1 MFSVLLEKSH
11 TAIPIKNPQKMKFSN
26 YVVIFAF
33 SLSVI
38 SAFSDPE
45 FDLGSEI
52 SPISQ
57 PDIEGAKAALKN
69 LNHLAESQ
77 TAGEKIRTQ
86 RLATVIKNLF
96 TAEYRV
102 TVQLDSQETAQLEAM
117 RLEKSADNW
126 EIPNSFGKTNP
137 QAARELRHKAGEIR
151 EKEVQ
156 LVAAKQRELLVQLK
170 EADSTLHDFHKS
182 EDFGVVILL
191 GDAVRAINDRSMP
204 KDTFNPTFSESVVAG
219 VREFFDK
226 RSEWLLAAK
235 DAESAANYEE
245 AIRYFSKAK
254 NLDGRKRCGGLLAQE
269 LEKSGIYGSAIEYF
283 EVAGDFKKAAELRAS
298 HPDLRSES
306 FKQLDAE
313 DLFAKVAPSCVR
325 IYNGKG
331 MGTGFFFRQGGYI
344 LTNRHVVSEAGAVT
358 VKLDDDR
365 SFEAT
370 VVAKGEELDL
380 AIIRIQLPEHD
391 LINFRTGLEVRIGL
405 PVSLLGYPEVD
416 LPTATM
422 NSGRVSNT
430 DRVFKGNPVYQL
442 DVSANHGNSGG
453 PVVDENGRLVG
464 VLTFGLNDFD
474 KDRFNFAITAT
485 AAQEFVKES
494 LTE

>member
-1 MFSVLLEKSH
+1 MIKKLIATY
-11 TAIPIKNPQKMKFSN
+11 TAVFFLP
-26 YVVIFAF
+26 
-33 SLSVI
+33 LSVI
-38 SAFSDPE
+38 PGAAAPE
-45 FDLGSEI
+45 SELASGI

-57 PDIEGAKAALKN
+57 PDIMGAKAALKN
-69 LNHLAESQ
+69 LERLAESQ
-77 TAGEKIRTQ
+77 KGVEKVRTQ

-96 TAEYRV
+96 TVDYRV
-102 TVQLDSQETAQLEAM
+102 SKQLEEQKKAEM
-117 RLEKSADNW
+117 EALKMEKSADTW
-126 EIPNSFGKTNP
+126 EIPNAFGKTNP
-137 QAARELRHKAGEIR
+137 VAARDLRYKAGEVR
-151 EKEVQ
+151 EKEAQ
-156 LVAAKQRELLVQLK
+156 LVATRQRELLVQLK
-170 EADSTLHDFHKS
+170 EAESTIHDFHKS
-182 EDFGVVILL
+182 EDFGIVILL
-191 GDAVRAINDRSMP
+191 GDSVRAINERSMP
-204 KDTFNPTFSESVVAG
+204 KNAFNPTFSESALAG
-219 VREFFDK
+219 LREFINK
-226 RSEWLLAAK
+226 RSEWLALAK
-235 DAESAANYEE
+235 NSESSANYEE
-245 AIRYFSKAK
+245 AIRYFTKAK
-254 NLDGRKRCGGLLAQE
+254 DLGGRKRCGLLLAKE
-269 LEKSGIYGSAIEYF
+269 LEKGGVFGSAIEYF

-306 FKQLDAE
+306 FEKLDAE

-325 IYNGKG
+325 IYTAKG

-344 LTNRHVVSEAGAVT
+344 LTNRHVVSDADTVT

-380 AIIRIQLPEHD
+380 AIIKIQLTEHD
-391 LINFRTGLEVRIGL
+391 LVNFRTGLEVRIGL

-485 AAQEFVKES
+485 AAQEFIKKNLE
-494 LTE
+494 

>member
-1 MFSVLLEKSH
+1 MIKKLIATY
-11 TAIPIKNPQKMKFSN
+11 TAVFFLP
-26 YVVIFAF
+26 
-33 SLSVI
+33 LSVI
-38 SAFSDPE
+38 PGAAAPE
-45 FDLGSEI
+45 SELASGI

-57 PDIEGAKAALKN
+57 PDIMGAKAALKN
-69 LNHLAESQ
+69 LERLAESQ
-77 TAGEKIRTQ
+77 KGVEKVRTQ

-96 TAEYRV
+96 TVDYRV
-102 TVQLDSQETAQLEAM
+102 SKQLEEQEKAEM
-117 RLEKSADNW
+117 EALKMEKSADTW
-126 EIPNSFGKTNP
+126 EIPNAFGKTNP
-137 QAARELRHKAGEIR
+137 VAARDLRYKAGEVR
-151 EKEVQ
+151 EKEAQ
-156 LVAAKQRELLVQLK
+156 LVATRQRELLVQLK
-170 EADSTLHDFHKS
+170 EAESTIHDFHKS
-182 EDFGVVILL
+182 EDFGIVILL
-191 GDAVRAINDRSMP
+191 GDSVRAINERSMP
-204 KDTFNPTFSESVVAG
+204 KNAFNPTFSETALAG
-219 VREFFDK
+219 LREFINK
-226 RSEWLLAAK
+226 RSEWLALAK
-235 DAESAANYEE
+235 NSESSANYEE
-245 AIRYFSKAK
+245 AIRYFTKAK
-254 NLDGRKRCGGLLAQE
+254 DLGGRKRCGLLLAKE
-269 LEKSGIYGSAIEYF
+269 LEKGGVFGSAIEYF

-306 FKQLDAE
+306 FEKLDAE

-325 IYNGKG
+325 IYTAKG
-331 MGTGFFFRQGGYI
+331 LGTGFFFRQGGYI
-344 LTNRHVVSEAGAVT
+344 LTNRHVVSDADTVT

-380 AIIRIQLPEHD
+380 AIIKIQLTEHD
-391 LINFRTGLEVRIGL
+391 LVNFRTGLEVRIGL

-485 AAQEFVKES
+485 AAQEFIKKNLE
-494 LTE
+494 